1 MIAIDSSG
9 WIQMFEEGSQA
20 HRYLELL
27 EGDEDIIVPTI
38 VIYEVCKITLRERG
52 AHWAELVGGVL
63 QGYRVEPLTTRLAM
77 EAAEVSLKHRLA
89 MADAIVYATAQMLEA
104 TLVTS
109 DEDFADLPGVTY
121 LPRDSG

>member
-1 MIAIDSSG
+1 
-9 WIQMFEEGSQA
+9 MFEEGPQA

-52 AHWAELVGGVL
+52 EHWAELVGGVL
-63 QGYRVEPLTTRLAM
+63 QGYHVEPLDARLAM
-77 EAAEVSLKHRLA
+77 DAAEVSLKHKLA
-89 MADAIVYATAQMLEA
+89 MADAVVYATAQMLEA

-121 LPRDSG
+121 IARDSG